1 MLRRTMQ
8 VVAPIRSAVPML
20 VAPMSRPCTD
30 LDISVVSELQAFDQ
44 LAPDWKELQSRDT
57 SSSIFL
63 SWDWQRLWWKHY
75 GSDRELCIVVARIAH
90 QVVGL
95 LPLYV
100 ERHRRAG
107 GLFEARKLRQIGV
120 GGDTAPDDLGG
131 LFLPEHEQDA
141 SRAIVRYLARE
152 FRRWD
157 MLDWSDLA
165 PGTALAH
172 ALQTEL
178 RDESLRV
185 NSVLSDPITFG
196 RLPSCWDAYRK
207 GLSRNRREVMG
218 RKRRKF
224 EALAGACCRLVDA
237 PTEVDAAFDRLA
249 ELHRLRWSSR
259 TERPAFSTAQYM
271 GFHRELMRA
280 LVPQGRLCLLELE
293 LGGRSIAM
301 LYGLRYKGRFCLFQ
315 TGFDPAYAQ
324 HSPGDVLMGYAV
336 ELAIGQGHDI
346 FDMLK
351 GDHEYKRHF
360 FQDSRRNL
368 QIRAFRRGL
377 VDTAY
382 RLHELLGRLRNAL
395 HKGRAAQADRHG
407 PVVSGNGSGAARLQL
422 QA

>member
-1 MLRRTMQ
+1 MQ
-8 VVAPIRSAVPML
+8 VVAPIRSAVPM
-20 VAPMSRPCTD
+20 VAAPMSRPGTE

-44 LAPDWKELQSRDT
+44 LAPDWIELQSRDV

-75 GSDRELCIVVARIAH
+75 GDDRELCIVVARMGR

-120 GGDTAPDDLGG
+120 GGDTSPDDLGG
-131 LFLPEHEQDA
+131 LFVPEHEREA
-141 SRAIVRYLARE
+141 THAIVRYLARE
-152 FRRWD
+152 CRKWD

-165 PGTALAH
+165 PGTPLADT
-172 ALQTEL
+172 LQTEL
-178 RDESLRV
+178 RAEGLRV
-185 NSVLSDPITFG
+185 NCVRSDPITFG
-196 RLPSCWDAYRK
+196 RLPGCWDAYRRS
-207 GLSRNRREVMG
+207 LSRNRREVMS

-224 EALAGACCRLVDA
+224 EALAGACCRLIEG

-280 LVPQGRLCLLELE
+280 LVPHGRLCLLELE

-360 FQDSRRNL
+360 FQDSRQNL
-368 QIRAFRRGL
+368 EIRAFRRGL
-377 VDTAY
+377 VDTSY
-382 RLHELLGRLRNAL
+382 RLHELLGRLRSAL
-395 HKGRAAQADRHG
+395 HEGRAAQAARHG
-407 PVVSGNGSGAARLQL
+407 PVVSGSGSGTTRLPL